1 MRTYLKLVITALVAT
16 AALAALVSSASAR
29 NLSIS
34 NQQIRVAWSSLEF
47 VAESTGT
54 TVRCGVTL
62 EGSFHSRTIAKVE
75 RSLIGYITRAEVRRP
90 CTGGTAWAYNGT
102 EVDETRAERPVFA
115 SSLPWHLTYERFAGT
130 LPNIERLTTLLTGA
144 RFRIRATIFGIPVN
158 CDYTTSSTENARGTA
173 TRNVTTGVI
182 DNVAYSGS
190 IRSSS
195 GGACPTLSF
204 GSRSEDGI
212 ITLLGATT
220 KLTLTLI

>member
-1 MRTYLKLVITALVAT
+1 MHIYPRVLLVTLLAT
-16 AALAALVSSASAR
+16 VALAALISSASAR
-29 NLSIS
+29 NLSVS
-34 NQQIRVAWSSLEF
+34 NQNIRVAWSSLEF
-47 VAESTGT
+47 VAEATNT
-54 TVRCGVTL
+54 TVRCGLTL

-75 RSLIGYITRAEVRRP
+75 RSLIGYITRASFRRP
-90 CTGGTAWAYNGT
+90 CTGGTAWTYNGT
-102 EVDETRAERPVFA
+102 EVDETRAERPIFA
-115 SSLPWHLTYERFAGT
+115 NSLPWHLTYERFEGA
-130 LPNIERLTTLLTGA
+130 LPNITRVTMLVTGM
-144 RFRIRATIFGIPVN
+144 RYRIRATIFGIPLN